1 LSTLFNTSPLG
12 ISLTTME
19 GQFLAVNPNATTDRL
34 HRRGACRLN
43 VTKLYR
49 EPGERT
55 TIVNRLQ
62 ARQPVHDFR
71 VVLQTK
77 DGSPFT
83 ANISAGRLT
92 GSDSDIFVAVVED
105 ETEILEAE
113 AALHQ
118 QEKRWAEEK
127 AVEDERNRLA
137 RELHDAVTQSLFTA
151 AMIAETLPGV
161 WERQPEAALDNL
173 KNLHQLTRGA
183 LAEMR
188 ALLLELHPSSL
199 ADRPLGI

>member
-1 LSTLFNTSPLG
+1 
-12 ISLTTME
+12 M
-19 GQFLAVNPNATTDRL
+19 
-34 HRRGACRLN
+34 
-43 VTKLYR
+43 LYR
-49 EPGERT
+49 EPGDRT
-55 TIVNRLQ
+55 KIVNRLQ
-62 ARQPVHDFR
+62 ARESVHDFR
-71 VVLQTK
+71 VVMLRK

-83 ANISAGRLT
+83 ANVSVGRLS
-92 GSDSDIFVAVVED
+92 GSDPDIFVGVIED

-173 KNLHQLTRGA
+173 KKLHQADAGCIGRNARAAARTASR
-183 LAEMR
+183 LAGR
-188 ALLLELHPSSL
+188 SSP
-199 ADRPLGI
+199 R